1 MVGTVAIANCV
12 VAMLKLEQITR
23 GSILSGV
30 ATIGAAEIVSVETVG
45 DDAITVYY
53 KDNNERLSERMLFR
67 SDEPNIGIVEI
78 GKPWNLD
85 ADADSFKL
93 AAEAYRIHLAHLF
106 DPLMAVHT
114 SAVDPLPHQITAV
127 YESMLPRQPLRYV
140 LADDPGAGK
149 TIMAGLLIRELM
161 VRGDLKR
168 CLIIAPGGLVEQ
180 WQDELDQKFGVQFEI
195 FSREMVENARSGNPF
210 EEKHLLIARIDQ
222 LSRAEDLQAK
232 LENTDWDLIVVD
244 EAHKMSANYFGN
256 KLNKT
261 KRYLLGELVGK
272 ITRHFL
278 LMTATPHNGKEED
291 FQAFMALI
299 DGDRFFGKH
308 RDGVHQVDTSDL
320 MRRMVKE
327 ELLKFDGTPLFPERR
342 AHTVNYELSEL
353 EASLYHDVTDYVVN
367 QMNRAQNLDNKR
379 KGTVGFALTILQ
391 RRLASS
397 PEAIYQSLLRR
408 LNRLQAMLDEA
419 RINRRGLST
428 LGNLEEMSEDDV
440 DDFYDDHSD
449 EEAERIENE
458 IANQATAAQT
468 LQELE
473 AEIEIL
479 KALVAHAKNVRA
491 SGEDRKWRELSG
503 LLQDRPEMYEEDGS
517 TRRKIIIFT
526 EHRDT
531 LNYLNDRIASLLG
544 TSEAIVS
551 IHGGVKREERRKV
564 QERFTQEK
572 DVSVLLAT
580 DAAGEGVNLQRA
592 NLMINY
598 DLPWNPNRLEQR
610 FGRIHR
616 IGQAEV
622 CHLWNLV
629 ANETREGDVFHRLL
643 SKLEIEGNRLQGKV
657 FDILGQVIDN
667 KSLRELL
674 MEAIQYGNRPDVKS
688 RLYEKIDS
696 AFDPERVREI
706 AKRNALAA
714 EHMSVDRVYEIR
726 EQMEKAEALKLQ
738 PFFIFSF
745 FEEAFRRIGGQLKRR
760 EKGRYEITH
769 VPSPIRQRDRVIGA
783 GYPVLKKYERIC
795 FEKDKIRMARKPLAS
810 LLCPGHPL
818 MDATIDLVLEQ
829 NRSLL
834 KQGTVLVNRA
844 DEGTQP
850 KLLVILDHSIR
861 DGSIDPS
868 GNRIQISRRMQFV
881 FFDELGN
888 STLGG
893 HAPYLDYEAPDEEEL
908 QLIQPIAQE
917 SWIKKDLEK
926 AALSY
931 SVEKL
936 VPDHLEEV
944 KSRRESYVDQTL
956 RAVHARLTKEI
967 NYWSHRYSKLKTE
980 VEAGRQP
987 RIQPENARRRAE
999 DLTERLEN
1007 RTAELNKQR
1016 SVISSTPI
1024 IVGCA
1029 LVVPQGWLDQKQSK
1043 PTPAWS
1049 ADPVARRRIEL
1060 AGMRAVMEHERQ
1072 LGFEPIDVSSE
1083 NHGWDILSRGKNGDV
1098 RFVEVKG
1105 RVAGSTT
1112 ITVTKNEI
1120 LAALNQPDR
1129 FFLAIVLVEGDEV
1142 DGPHYIQEPFDT
1154 EPGFGITSVNLDLRK
1169 FLQIAEEQ
1177 AKYGTLRNNT

>member
-1 MVGTVAIANCV
+1 
-12 VAMLKLEQITR
+12 MLKLEQITR
-23 GSILSGV
+23 GAVLSGV
-30 ATIGAAEIVSVETVG
+30 SSDGAAEIVSVETVG

-53 KDNNERLSERMLFR
+53 KDKEGRLSERMLFR
-67 SDEPNIGIVEI
+67 ADEPSIDVVEI
-78 GKPWNLD
+78 GKPWDLD

-168 CLIIAPGGLVEQ
+168 CLIIAPGVLVEQ

-299 DGDRFFGKH
+299 DSDRFFGKH

-353 EASLYHDVTDYVVN
+353 EHSLYREVTDYVVN
-367 QMNRAQNLDNKR
+367 QMNRAQRLDNKR

-397 PEAIYQSLLRR
+397 PEAIYQSLFRR
-408 LNRLQAMLDEA
+408 LNRLQVMLDEA
-419 RINRRGLST
+419 RTNRRGLST
-428 LGNLEEMSEDDV
+428 LGNLEEMSEEDV

-458 IANQATAAQT
+458 IANQATTAQT

-491 SGEDRKWRELSG
+491 SGEDRKWRELSE
-503 LLQDRPEMYEEDGS
+503 LLQDRPEMFEEDGS

-544 TSEAIVS
+544 TSDAIVS

-572 DVSVLLAT
+572 EVCVLLAT

-643 SKLEIEGNRLQGKV
+643 SKLEIEGERLQGKV

-667 KSLRELL
+667 KSLRDLL
-674 MEAIQYGNRPDVKS
+674 IEAIQYGNRPDVRN
-688 RLYEKIDS
+688 RLHEKIDS

-714 EHMSVDRVYEIR
+714 EHMSTDRVFAIR

-745 FEEAFRRIGGQLKRR
+745 FEEAFRRLGGQLKRR
-760 EKGRYEITH
+760 EKGRYEISH

-795 FEKDKIRMARKPLAS
+795 FEKDKIRMMRKPMAS

-834 KQGTVLVNRA
+834 KQGTVLVDRA

-861 DGSIDPS
+861 DGNTDPS

-881 FFDELGN
+881 FFDESGN
-888 STLGG
+888 ATLGG
-893 HAPYLDYEAPDEEEL
+893 HAPYLDYEAPDAEE
-908 QLIQPIAQE
+908 P
-917 SWIKKDLEK
+917 WIKKDLEK

-936 VPDHLEEV
+936 VPEHLAEV
-944 KSRRESYVDQTL
+944 KSRRESYVDRTL

-999 DLTERLEN
+999 DLTERLES
-1007 RTAELNKQR
+1007 RTAELNRQR
-1016 SVISSTPI
+1016 SVISSTPV
-1024 IVGCA
+1024 IVGGA
-1029 LVVPQGWLDQKQSK
+1029 LVIPQGWLDQKLSK
-1043 PTPAWS
+1043 QTPVWS
-1049 ADPVARRRIEL
+1049 ADPEARRRIEL
-1060 AGMRAVMEHERQ
+1060 AGMKAVMEHERK
-1072 LGFEPIDVSSE
+1072 LGFEPIDVSAE
-1083 NHGWDILSRGKNGDV
+1083 NHGWDILSRGKNGEV

-1120 LAALNQPDR
+1120 LAALNQPER
-1129 FFLAIVLVEGDEV
+1129 YFLAIVLVDGEKI
-1142 DGPHYIQEPFDT
+1142 DGPHYIQTPFDQ
-1154 EPGFGITSVNLDLRK
+1154 EPRFGATSENIDIK
-1169 FLQIAEEQ
+1169 SYLQIAEEQ
-1177 AKYGTLRNNT
+1177 AKYGNKR